1 MDPANMNRPGV
12 LVEADESVMAII
24 KTIDN
29 ERKGFILQE
38 LDEGTCLVQPEKIEE
53 LERLV
58 KTVRAF
64 SFNSLCS

>member
-1 MDPANMNRPGV
+1 
-12 LVEADESVMAII
+12 MAII

-38 LDEGTCLVQPEKIEE
+38 LDEQTCLVQPDKIDE

-58 KTVRAF
+58 KAV
-64 SFNSLCS
+64 CVE

>member
-1 MDPANMNRPGV
+1 MQ
-12 LVEADESVMAII
+12 ADESVMAII

-38 LDEGTCLVQPEKIEE
+38 LDEQTCLVSPDKIGE

-58 KTVRAF
+58 KAVCSLGYTTYPPL
-64 SFNSLCS
+64 FN